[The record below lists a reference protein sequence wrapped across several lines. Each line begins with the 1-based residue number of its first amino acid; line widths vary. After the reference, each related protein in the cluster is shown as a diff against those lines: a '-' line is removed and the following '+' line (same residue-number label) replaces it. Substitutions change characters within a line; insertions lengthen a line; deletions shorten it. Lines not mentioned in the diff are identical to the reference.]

1 MKAETTRTV
10 APRAIM
16 PLFFVHSTLRNFIL
30 CFHLPPV
37 CFQSSLSILL
47 LVRVTLWKLAWYY
60 HNRRPAARSCT
71 ALPRLLRTLIHAHSF
86 TLHFSHFTSYYSPCS
101 FIGDSSHSS
110 SRGDADSGL
119 VDDDPRSP
127 GVFRICL
134 GILRRSTNTLRPM
147 TNAKTAR
154 TTIVASSRFI
164 PDEVVELDPVA

>member
-86 TLHFSHFTSYYSPCS
+86 TLHFSHFTSHTSLPTTHHVL
-101 FIGDSSHSS
+101 SSEILPT
-110 SRGDADSGL
+110 RPPREPWAPGL
-119 VDDDPRSP
+119 SAM
-127 GVFRICL
+127 
-134 GILRRSTNTLRPM
+134 IL
-147 TNAKTAR
+147 
-154 TTIVASSRFI
+154 VHQ
-164 PDEVVELDPVA
+164 